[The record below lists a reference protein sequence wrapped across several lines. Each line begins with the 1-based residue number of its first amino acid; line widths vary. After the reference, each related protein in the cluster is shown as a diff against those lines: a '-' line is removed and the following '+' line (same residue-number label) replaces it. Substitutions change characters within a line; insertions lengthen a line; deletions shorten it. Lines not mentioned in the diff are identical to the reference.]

1 LDPIASVYA
10 KVNNYSLI
18 GIGYTQTLRPGMKP
32 PLSALVDGKSIM
44 LEVTNLGLFW
54 SWRMRETSR
63 NGYQKI

>member
-1 LDPIASVYA
+1 
-10 KVNNYSLI
+10 
-18 GIGYTQTLRPGMKP
+18 MKP
-32 PLSALVDGKSIM
+32 PLSALVDRKSIM